1 MRAPKPTVDKF
12 EQRRAELG
20 EATLQ
25 TLASLGYARTSL
37 REIAQNSA
45 YSHGVL
51 HYYFKD
57 KTDLILCSVRQ
68 YKARCITRYD
78 RIVAEAEDADGL
90 LQDFLTT
97 LGETL
102 STEAPLHRLW
112 YDLRSQAMF
121 EAAFRDDVAT
131 IDQGLEKMIWNVVAR
146 LAELRGMTASARL
159 SPAVAYASIDG
170 LFQQALLSYLVGDP
184 KAITTMQRH
193 VAALLQM
200 LLPESD
206 TVDVPAARARK
217 AGTRRASAS
226 A

>member
-1 MRAPKPTVDKF
+1 MRATKPPVDKF

-78 RIVAEAEDADGL
+78 RIVAEAENADGL

-146 LAELRGMTASARL
+146 LAELRGNAASTPL
-159 SPAVAYASIDG
+159 SPAVAYAAIDG
-170 LFQQALLSYLVGDP
+170 LFQQALLSHLDGNP
-184 KAITTMQRH
+184 EAIATLQRN
-193 VAALLQM
+193 VAELLQM
-200 LLPESD
+200 LLPM
-206 TVDVPAARARK
+206 PHAAGDAVTGVRK
-217 AGTRRASAS
+217 ARTRRASAP